1 MRPESDRSQ
10 RFLIIES
17 LGAAPQQ
24 SGGPQR
30 NTTLLTASVKL
41 DAFVRE
47 GEAQSRDR
55 QGAEESN

>member
-1 MRPESDRSQ
+1 VRFLNLLDRSP

-24 SGGPQR
+24 SGQQAGAR
-30 NTTLLTASVKL
+30 LNVSLKL

-47 GEAQSRDR
+47 M
-55 QGAEESN
+55 